1 MRKYEDIYEN
11 TTEIVIEPTVSKM
24 SYTYRTI
31 EDIYVLS
38 IDDEDEER
46 SVGRLIVFIN
56 CWIGKDWLLPSLDL
70 ELH

>member
-1 MRKYEDIYEN
+1 MAPMLMMPYLLKFHIGVKLELD
-11 TTEIVIEPTVSKM
+11 M
-24 SYTYRTI
+24 
-31 EDIYVLS
+31 YVLK

>member
-1 MRKYEDIYEN
+1 M
-11 TTEIVIEPTVSKM
+11 
-24 SYTYRTI
+24 
-31 EDIYVLS
+31 YVLL
-38 IDDEDEER
+38 IDDEDEEK